1 MYCCPRG
8 CRKYYYNKAKYLK
21 KCMKACQSPSNCKCI
36 DIFTLIF
43 IIFIFIIFILI
54 FIIFIFIL
62 KLGAGEGLLPSAR
75 TLWMPS
81 ARTLWMPPRGLY
93 TPQEVDRQQ

>member
-1 MYCCPRG
+1 MTQQLLLEQIK
-8 CRKYYYNKAKYLK
+8 RKKLLNKHFLREIAESL
-21 KCMKACQSPSNCKCI
+21 
-36 DIFTLIF
+36 LGV
-43 IIFIFIIFILI
+43 
-54 FIIFIFIL
+54 